1 MELLAGHNKGIR
13 EVENSMGES
22 VSEGRT
28 GPETE
33 PMLRVSKNEDVA
45 SRSKKSPKRRKKT
58 SKVLEWFYG
67 I

>member
-13 EVENSMGES
+13 EVGES

-45 SRSKKSPKRRKKT
+45 SRSKKSLKRRKKT